1 VSPSI
6 SFKKSSLLTVLSKK
20 LTEAPEK
27 QLFARVLSS
36 SLAKITNL
44 LLNSRAK
51 LTFVVFLNPLKP
63 FCA

>member
-1 VSPSI
+1 MSPSI

-51 LTFVVFLNPLKP
+51 LTFVGF
-63 FCA
+63 